1 MPDQSTERYVVK
13 VQGHQEFMF
22 DANTFNPD
30 WIAIDEH
37 HFHLRDGMSSWNIQ
51 VTHFDPAARML
62 QVVVNGKSFQ
72 VSIATPLDRLI
83 QELGFS
89 TQVVHKAK
97 ELRAPMPGT
106 VLEVFVQPG
115 QEIREGDKLLILE
128 AMKMENVLKAP
139 GDGVVKGIEVKT
151 GSAVSK
157 NEVLIV
163 LE

>member
-13 VQGHQEFMF
+13 VAGHQEFTF
-22 DANTFNPD
+22 DANTFDPD
-30 WIAIDEH
+30 WIALDTH
-37 HFHLRDGMSSWNIQ
+37 HFHLRDKLASWNIR
-51 VTHFDPAARML
+51 VIRFDPAARSL
-62 QVVVNGKSFQ
+62 QVEVNGQSFE
-72 VSIATPLDRLI
+72 VSIATRLDRLI

-97 ELRAPMPGT
+97 EVRAPMPGT

-115 QEIREGDKLLILE
+115 EEIREGDKLLILE

-139 GDGVVKGIEVKT
+139 GDGVVKSIQVKT